1 MRANELIIV
10 ITGGCSGLGLAT
22 AAYLISLGNKV
33 VVIDWMIDVTLAFPS
48 TNFIKLKANVTHRKE
63 IEKAFDEII
72 AKFGRIDVILNCAG
86 VISVGLMHSRQKRF
100 EVNEDE
106 FLKVVNINVIGT
118 FLVNK
123 VYIER
128 RMKYEWPHGLII
140 NVSAITAEE
149 GQNGQVVFAA
159 SKAAITS
166 MTLPM
171 ARELG
176 QYGIRVVCLMPGFF
190 ITNMTHGV
198 SQKAVRS
205 IVDSSCLNRYGT
217 SIEFAQF
224 VKAIIENDYLTGC
237 NLRLDGGT
245 RMPKL

>member
-1 MRANELIIV
+1 MKTSGLVIV
-10 ITGGCSGLGLAT
+10 ITGGCSGLGLTT

-33 VVIDWMIDVTLAFPS
+33 AVIDWMTDVTLTFPS
-48 TNFIKLKANVTHRKE
+48 TNFMKVKANVTIRKE
-63 IEKAFDEII
+63 IEKAFDDII
-72 AKFGRIDVILNCAG
+72 AKFGRVDVVLNCAG

-100 EVNEDE
+100 EATEEE
-106 FLKVVNINVIGT
+106 FLKVLRINVIGT

-128 RMKYEWPHGLII
+128 RMKYDWSQGLII
-140 NVSAITAEE
+140 NISAIAADE
-149 GQNGQVVFAA
+149 GQNGQVIFAA

-176 QYGIRVVCLMPGFF
+176 KYGIRVVCVMPGFF

-198 SQKAVRS
+198 SQKAVKS

-217 SIEFAQF
+217 SIEFSQF
-224 VKAIIENDYLTGC
+224 IKAIIENDYLTGC

-245 RMPKL
+245 RLPKL